1 MRVPFDMFGTGQW
14 QLLLDGVSAQ
24 EAFEKIKKK
33 LEKAEQ
39 LEKGK
44 RPVAYLFVWREKKE
58 RKSTWTNEMS
68 SETKTMN
75 NWNDQLGCLPVGRLW
90 RLVWDA
96 DG

>member
-14 QLLLDGVSAQ
+14 RLLLDGVSAQ

-44 RPVAYLFVWREKKE
+44 RPVAYLFVWREKKGKE
-58 RKSTWTNEMS
+58 KYMNKWNVFRNKNNEQLKWSTGLFACW
-68 SETKTMN
+68 
-75 NWNDQLGCLPVGRLW
+75 
-90 RLVWDA
+90 
-96 DG
+96 